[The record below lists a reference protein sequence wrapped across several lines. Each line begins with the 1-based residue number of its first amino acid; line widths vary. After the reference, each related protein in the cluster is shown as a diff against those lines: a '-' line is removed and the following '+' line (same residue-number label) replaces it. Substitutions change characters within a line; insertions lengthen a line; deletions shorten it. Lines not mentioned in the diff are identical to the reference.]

1 MTFYIHNFLKTQF
14 SITLKN
20 VSAMTHI
27 ILLYA
32 SYLLITVCL
41 TIWVARTLFR
51 NGRLFLV
58 DIFHGNAE
66 LAAAVNNLLLVGFYL
81 INLGYAVYT
90 LRVAEEVQSTR
101 ELVEMLSVKIGAII
115 LILGAMHFG
124 NMFVFFKL
132 RKRAIADRND
142 PTLNIAFNQPNV

>member
-1 MTFYIHNFLKTQF
+1 MNL
-14 SITLKN
+14 
-20 VSAMTHI
+20 I
-27 ILLYA
+27 IPLYA
-32 SYLLITVCL
+32 SYLAITGGL

-58 DIFHGNAE
+58 DIFHGNVD
-66 LAAAVNNLLLVGFYL
+66 LAAAVNNLLLVGFCL

-90 LRVAEEVQSTR
+90 LRVAQEVQTSR
-101 ELVEMLSVKIGAII
+101 ELVEMLSLKIGAII

-124 NMFVFFKL
+124 NMLIFFKL

-142 PTLNIAFNQPNV
+142 PTLNIAFQQPQA

>member
-1 MTFYIHNFLKTQF
+1 MT
-14 SITLKN
+14 N
-20 VSAMTHI
+20 VV
-27 ILLYA
+27 LLYA
-32 SYLLITVCL
+32 SYLILTVCL

-58 DIFHGNAE
+58 DIFHGNAD

-81 INLGYAVYT
+81 INVGYAVYT
-90 LRVAEEVQSTR
+90 LRVTAAVNTPR
-101 ELVEMLSVKIGAII
+101 ELIEILSLKIGAII

-124 NMFVFFKL
+124 NMFIFFKL

-142 PTLNIAFNQPNV
+142 PTLNIAFPQPRG